1 MSQNFFSPNSKI
13 SGGALFI
20 TLNEK
25 DECLFFRFLKQ
36 IANNPNKLGNFDGK
50 NPIQIKM
57 NPDECADIVRAIRS
71 KDKATFYHKFN
82 EDVTSGTFSHY
93 KIDTK
98 KVDESGKSIYKEGFG
113 FSIKRGDSQI
123 KVGMSPAQSER
134 LALYLSWALQRA
146 FLSNHKE
153 DVKYFEDNKK
163 KSQES
168 KAKEETP
175 NNVAIPTPDGG
186 VVEKTDSDVDF

>member
-1 MSQNFFSPNSKI
+1 MAKTYAYITSQSSIVKI
-13 SGGALFI
+13 VDTS
-20 TLNEK
+20 TN
-25 DECLFFRFLKQ
+25 
-36 IANNPNKLGNFDGK
+36 
-50 NPIQIKM
+50 
-57 NPDECADIVRAIRS
+57 AIIGS
-71 KDKATFYHKFN
+71 VN
-82 EDVTSGTFSHY
+82 VVGTDLRGVAVDN